1 MTLILMLA
9 ALLLLLALRVPVG
22 IALLV
27 PSLVYII
34 TDPSSSPALA
44 VQQATSGVF
53 DFAILAVPMFIL
65 LGNLANISGATDRL
79 YDAAVA
85 AIGHVRGS
93 LGYVNI
99 LTSFGFSWV
108 SGAAISD
115 AAAMGR
121 IQVPA
126 MIRRGYPVGFSLGVT
141 GASSLIAPMMPPSI
155 PAIIYAVTAGVSVGA
170 LFMAGIV
177 PAVLLVLTLSAMV
190 WVLTRKRN
198 DLRLPKASRAD
209 RVKSGLRA
217 LPPVGAAV
225 VILGGI
231 LSGILSGIF
240 TPTEASAV
248 GVAYIAMLA
257 IVYGNFTWEKVRHAL
272 VTAVETTGGIL
283 IIVAGAALFGWVLAR
298 EQAPQLAAEVLLS
311 ITDRPIVFLILVNLL
326 LLIIGCVLEP
336 TSAILILVPVL
347 LPVAEVFGLSPV
359 HFGIMIIFNLL
370 IGLLTPPVGLVL
382 FVLSSVTKYP
392 VTTVIRGTMPF
403 FIPMLITLILISVV
417 PFLSLWLPSLL
428 GYAV

>member
-1 MTLILMLA
+1 MTLLLMLL
-9 ALLLLLALRVPVG
+9 ALLILLALRVPVG

-27 PSLVYII
+27 PSIIYIAF
-34 TDPSSSPALA
+34 DPSSSPALA

-126 MIRRGYPVGFSLGVT
+126 MIRRGYPVGLSLGVT

-170 LFMAGIV
+170 LFVAGIV
-177 PAVLLVLTLSAMV
+177 PAVLLVITLSIMC
-190 WVLTRKRN
+190 WFLTRKRE
-198 DLRLPKASRAD
+198 DLRLPKAD
-209 RVKSGLRA
+209 LGERVRSGLRA

-231 LSGILSGIF
+231 LSGVF

-248 GVAYIAMLA
+248 GVAYIGILA
-257 IVYGNFTWEKVRHAL
+257 IVYGNFTWPKVRHAL
-272 VTAVETTGGIL
+272 VTAVETTGGVL

-298 EQAPQLAAEVLLS
+298 EQAPQLAADVLLS
-311 ITDRPIVFLILVNLL
+311 ITDRPIVFLILVNIL

-392 VTTVIRGTMPF
+392 VTTVIKGTLPF
-403 FIPMLITLILISVV
+403 FVPMLATLVLISVV

-428 GYAV
+428 GYPV

>member
-1 MTLILMLA
+1 MTLLLMLL
-9 ALLLLLALRVPVG
+9 ALLILLALRVPVG

-27 PSLVYII
+27 PSIIYIAF
-34 TDPSSSPALA
+34 DPSSSPALA

-170 LFMAGIV
+170 LFVAGIV
-177 PAVLLVLTLSAMV
+177 PAVLLVVTLSVMC
-190 WVLTRKRN
+190 WFLTRKRE
-198 DLRLPKASRAD
+198 DLRLPKAGLGE
-209 RVKSGLRA
+209 RVRSGLRA

-231 LSGILSGIF
+231 LSGVF

-248 GVAYIAMLA
+248 GVAYIGILA
-257 IVYGNFTWEKVRHAL
+257 IVYGNFTWPKVRHAL
-272 VTAVETTGGIL
+272 VTAVETTGGVL

-298 EQAPQLAAEVLLS
+298 EQAPQLAADVLLS
-311 ITDRPIVFLILVNLL
+311 ITDRPIVF
-326 LLIIGCVLEP
+326 
-336 TSAILILVPVL
+336 LILVPVL

-392 VTTVIRGTMPF
+392 VTTVIKGTLPF
-403 FIPMLITLILISVV
+403 FVPMLATLVLISVV

-428 GYAV
+428 GYPV

>member
-1 MTLILMLA
+1 MTLVFMLA

-231 LSGILSGIF
+231 LSGIF

-248 GVAYIAMLA
+248 GVAYIAVLA